1 MAAEL
6 RGWRISGRVQ
16 GVFFRASTRR
26 EAERL
31 GLSGYAVNRS
41 DGTVEVAAR
50 GSVDD
55 LDRLADWLG
64 HGPAGARVDQVIT
77 QEPDQRRMPKS
88 GFVTG

>member
-50 GSVDD
+50 GPADD

-64 HGPAGARVDQVIT
+64 KGPPDARVDQIVA
-77 QEPDQRRMPKS
+77 QDPDEQRMPAA
-88 GFVTG
+88 GFATG

>member
-26 EAERL
+26 KAEQL
-31 GLSGYAVNRS
+31 ALTGYAVNRP

-50 GSVDD
+50 GAAES
-55 LDRLADWLG
+55 LDRLAEWLDK
-64 HGPAGARVDQVIT
+64 GPAAARVDQVVAL
-77 QEPDQRRMPKS
+77 EPDEERMPEA
-88 GFVTG
+88 GFATG

>member
-50 GSVDD
+50 GEGDD
-55 LDRLADWLG
+55 LDRLAAWLDK
-64 HGPAGARVDQVIT
+64 GPPGARVDQVVA
-77 QEPDQRRMPKS
+77 QDPDEQRMPEA
-88 GFVTG
+88 GFATG

>member
-6 RGWRISGRVQ
+6 RAWHISGRVQ

-26 EAERL
+26 MAERL
-31 GLSGYAVNRS
+31 GLVGYAINRP

-50 GSVDD
+50 GDSGSVE
-55 LDRLADWLG
+55 RLAEWLG
-64 HGPAGARVDQVIT
+64 QGPTGARVDKVVAFQ
-77 QEPDQRRMPKS
+77 PDPQRVPAS